1 MRTTNSQ
8 WRWKL
13 KRKKKFLIYF
23 FIVIHPFFVFF
34 CKTCIEF
41 DIAFNRPDLTYKGD
55 KTVPEADIIHLDKI
69 TLRDLR
75 EDHVIE
81 SGGKPTHYSK
91 CYIVKKNNLSR
102 KKLKAELIEYCKD
115 YYEKNNTYDQIAFIF
130 YEEGGRMP
138 WFWNDDGY
146 FPDLEYNSDLILGRC
161 FVDKKGC
168 RFREDD
174 AW

>member
-1 MRTTNSQ
+1 MQLMKSQ
-8 WRWKL
+8 WRLKL
-13 KRKKKFLIYF
+13 KNKKKFLIYF

-41 DIAFNRPDLTYKGD
+41 DIAINRPDLTYKGD
-55 KTVPEADIIHLDKI
+55 KRVPEADIIHLDKI

-75 EDHVIE
+75 EDHFIE
-81 SGGKPTHYSK
+81 GGGSTRYSK
-91 CYIVKKNNLSR
+91 RYIVKKNYLSR
-102 KKLKAELIEYCKD
+102 KKLKAELLEYCKD

-130 YEEGGRMP
+130 YEEDGRMP